1 MSYFLDLQSLEDSFL
16 PKLFPIYKKRV
27 KKINVNTIVIHIFI
41 PIMLAAIPVPI
52 LFEDKASES
61 TINCFLFILVL
72 IDVSSLV
79 SFLIKAFNKVKNP
92 TTIKKYAPMQ
102 SGNINDNRLPTHIA
116 PRVINDV
123 INDNIIILKKDMFIF
138 FMP

>member
-61 TINCFLFILVL
+61 IFL
-72 IDVSSLV
+72 
-79 SFLIKAFNKVKNP
+79 NK
-92 TTIKKYAPMQ
+92 
-102 SGNINDNRLPTHIA
+102 NI
-116 PRVINDV
+116 
-123 INDNIIILKKDMFIF
+123 
-138 FMP
+138 